1 VTVSSRFTD
10 KAHLA
15 SYAYGDQQRLAD
27 RGAIYRFLRID
38 HRELGPFPVRG
49 DGLVGVVSTHLDPA
63 MAGAALDIG
72 CGRGQ
77 HLPLLAGQCR
87 TVVAAD
93 LSRGMLEAT
102 PTGPWV
108 KIVADVERLPF
119 IDAGFDVILANH
131 MLYHAPDVGS
141 AVSELRRVLR
151 PGGTLLAT
159 TNADGNFSE
168 LYELL
173 AEAASMV
180 LGRRVE
186 RLTPADERFTVES
199 GSKRLAERFSDVSI
213 RRTSGQLVIDSDES
227 LDALRAYYRSTDDE
241 WSSRYD
247 IDWRVFEPAL
257 EQVLVER
264 MRTAGEIRITTSSGI
279 LMAT

>member
-1 VTVSSRFTD
+1 MAISSGWRIVARSIDSSVSIIVSSAR
-10 KAHLA
+10 
-15 SYAYGDQQRLAD
+15 SPSVVMGWSEWSR
-27 RGAIYRFLRID
+27 
-38 HRELGPFPVRG
+38 P
-49 DGLVGVVSTHLDPA
+49 VSTRRWRVP
-63 MAGAALDIG
+63 
-72 CGRGQ
+72 
-77 HLPLLAGQCR
+77 PS
-87 TVVAAD
+87 TSAAD
-93 LSRGMLEAT
+93 VDSTCPCSQASAERLSLPISRGMLEAT